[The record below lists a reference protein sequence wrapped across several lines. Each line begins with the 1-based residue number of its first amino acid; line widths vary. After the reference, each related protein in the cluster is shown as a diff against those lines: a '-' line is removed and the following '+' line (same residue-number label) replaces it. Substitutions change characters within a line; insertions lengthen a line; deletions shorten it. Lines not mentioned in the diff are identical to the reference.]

1 VSLQVLPGKGL
12 GPSPFVALQ
21 VKKEKEWG
29 RGGEEG
35 GGGLGL
41 ATTTRAFMGSIQYF
55 AKLILNK

>member
-1 VSLQVLPGKGL
+1 MGL

-21 VKKEKEWG
+21 VKKESLFVGG
-29 RGGEEG
+29 R